1 MCYETMTLEKKTET
15 HTVKAGKLMDGPYK
29 MEYFKFLQIVIGT
42 RGQPTGRKKGRLKQ
56 KEEIYRYDCND
67 IFCTAVNM

>member
-1 MCYETMTLEKKTET
+1 MTLEKKTQT
-15 HTVKAGKLMDGPYK
+15 PTVRAGKLMDGPYK
-29 MEYFKFLQIVIGT
+29 MEYFKFVQIVIGT
-42 RGQPTGRKKGRLKQ
+42 RGQPADTKKERLKQ